1 MAGDWQTQAAQVGQI
16 RNVAV
21 KMGWPSGIF
30 QHQFS
35 DIFSH
40 SMKIVSERPQIIVCA
55 TPWSMVGQ
63 PSPRREWKMPRQL
76 LEMKKEGFDGVCA
89 FISPEM
95 ATEARKLGLVLM
107 SGFDCGDL
115 AVARAKLESQRA
127 LGVRFINIQL
137 LDHDTPPAKAA
148 KMAVKLIALSRRL
161 GLSVHIEVHR
171 DTATETPEK
180 FTEINDR
187 YTRETGEVMPVTW
200 DHSHFAV
207 SKHILPKDYSARLL
221 LWPES
226 IQHSQMFHLRPF
238 NSQHCQ
244 VPVTNG
250 KGKLTPE
257 FVDYIG
263 FVEDLFALW
272 LEGPRPGNTL
282 WTCPELGTT
291 VGYNVSTNPPVWP
304 DAVRCRKEILLAWER
319 ALGRV
324 STKKS

>member
-1 MAGDWQTQAAQVGQI
+1 
-16 RNVAV
+16 
-21 KMGWPSGIF
+21 
-30 QHQFS
+30 
-35 DIFSH
+35 
-40 SMKIVSERPQIIVCA
+40 
-55 TPWSMVGQ
+55 
-63 PSPRREWKMPRQL
+63 
-76 LEMKKEGFDGVCA
+76 
-89 FISPEM
+89 
-95 ATEARKLGLVLM
+95 
-107 SGFDCGDL
+107 
-115 AVARAKLESQRA
+115 
-127 LGVRFINIQL
+127 
-137 LDHDTPPAKAA
+137 
-148 KMAVKLIALSRRL
+148 
-161 GLSVHIEVHR
+161 
-171 DTATETPEK
+171 
-180 FTEINDR
+180 
-187 YTRETGEVMPVTW
+187 MPVTW

-291 VGYNVSTNPPVWP
+291 VGYNVSTNPPSGPTPCAAGRKSSLRGSEPWG
-304 DAVRCRKEILLAWER
+304 ACRQ
-319 ALGRV
+319 
-324 STKKS
+324 KSHDS